1 MSPFHLLQGI
11 GGQWRHLCALD
22 LSQRAQ
28 VVDARKT
35 QMIAAADVS
44 WDVSQNFRWK
54 PLKTTQSCCNNL
66 LLRDANKDFHL
77 FEMGFGCWHADSS
90 QSSWRMPEF
99 RSVGIVETLDDIRTR
114 SLIAIRLLW
123 CSWCHSMA
131 FQYIYIYT
139 TKSIVSVFTHC
150 ILQDLQHLL
159 LLVGLSTTAPVDKRQ
174 LVHVCDMKIYQVY
187 MLVKKCRYK
196 HRLYNMTCPSRMPCK
211 HLITNVHKH

>member
-1 MSPFHLLQGI
+1 MFQSRQGCFSPLGALTECALATLCGRVHQLPTSKWLIKPGDPAALMSRFHLLQGI

-22 LSQRAQ
+22 LSQRGPN
-28 VVDARKT
+28 VDARKT

-77 FEMGFGCWHADSS
+77 FKMGFGCWHADSS

-99 RSVGIVETLDDIRTR
+99 RSVGIVEIRDDIRTR

-123 CSWCHSMA
+123 CSWCHSMS
-131 FQYIYIYT
+131 FQYI
-139 TKSIVSVFTHC
+139 H
-150 ILQDLQHLL
+150 
-159 LLVGLSTTAPVDKRQ
+159 
-174 LVHVCDMKIYQVY
+174 YQ
-187 MLVKKCRYK
+187 K
-196 HRLYNMTCPSRMPCK
+196 HRICFHPLHPARSSTSPSSCWPVNDSSGR
-211 HLITNVHKH
+211 